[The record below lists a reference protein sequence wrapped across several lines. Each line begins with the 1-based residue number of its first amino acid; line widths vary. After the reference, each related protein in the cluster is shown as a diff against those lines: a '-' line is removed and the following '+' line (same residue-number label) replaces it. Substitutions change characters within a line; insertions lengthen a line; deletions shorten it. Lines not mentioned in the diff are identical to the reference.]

1 MAKELQ
7 PSLPT
12 SQGSSVLNTRGVS
25 GAPYPRAEIFNPP
38 AGLGTGKGLGRR
50 AAKDP
55 MDLLAQEGE
64 PVTGAVDGDIVSMG
78 EDAQVV
84 ALNGVDQALAGVAET
99 SAATVPPRSA

>member
-1 MAKELQ
+1 
-7 PSLPT
+7 
-12 SQGSSVLNTRGVS
+12 
-25 GAPYPRAEIFNPP
+25 
-38 AGLGTGKGLGRR
+38 
-50 AAKDP
+50 